1 MYGISKN
8 IIHYCGIAKTPIRSW
23 PSWAKQP
30 DRNHR
35 FRDFPDPPEGS
46 KVSKNFRIAIVGIG
60 LVGRRHADAIRALRH
75 VDLVAVVDPSDD
87 GRAYAV
93 EHGVACYATLEE
105 MFADQAPDG
114 AVLATPTTL
123 HVEQGLTCVRNGCPV
138 LVEKP
143 IAVEATAALELV
155 QAAEKANVPLMVGHH
170 RRHNPLIRSAKEAI
184 ADGKIGDVRAV
195 HANCW
200 FYKPDEYFDAA
211 PWRKKPGAGPIS
223 VNLVHDVD
231 LLRYLAG
238 EVVTVQAQSA
248 ASQRGY
254 DNEDVAGALLT
265 FESGAIGTISVSDSI
280 VAPWSWE
287 MTSQEYPIYPS
298 TTESSYMIGGSHGS
312 LSVPDLRLWSYQSE
326 QRDWWTPISSTALK
340 KGASDPLVNQL
351 RHFVEVARHEA
362 EPIVSGWEGFRT
374 LQVIEAIQN
383 SCRTG
388 DTVRI
393 KNLQKTPVVGM
404 TAV

>member
-1 MYGISKN
+1 MS
-8 IIHYCGIAKTPIRSW
+8 
-23 PSWAKQP
+23 Q
-30 DRNHR
+30 
-35 FRDFPDPPEGS
+35 
-46 KVSKNFRIAIVGIG
+46 NFRIAIVGIG

-75 VDLVAVVDPSDD
+75 VDLVAVVDPSDE

-93 EHGVACYATLEE
+93 EHGVDCYETLGG
-105 MFADQAPDG
+105 MFATQSPDG
-114 AVLATPTTL
+114 VILATPTTL
-123 HVEQGLTCVRNGCPV
+123 HVEQGLTCVQHGCPV

-143 IAVEATAALELV
+143 IAVEAAAALELV
-155 QAAEKANVPLMVGHH
+155 CAAEKANVPLMVGHH

-184 ADGKIGDVRAV
+184 VEGKIGAVRAI

-200 FYKPDEYFDAA
+200 FYKPDAYFDAA
-211 PWRKKPGAGPIS
+211 PWRKKTGAGPIS

-238 EVVTVQAQSA
+238 EVVTVQAQSSD
-248 ASQRGY
+248 SQRGY

-312 LSVPDLRLWSYQSE
+312 LSVPDLRLWSYRDE
-326 QRDWWTPISSTALK
+326 QRDWWTPISTTALK

-351 RHFVEVARHEA
+351 RHFVDVARHKA
-362 EPIVSGWEGFRT
+362 DPIVSGWEGFRT

-388 DTVRI
+388 ETVRI
-393 KNLQKTPVVGM
+393 DRFQPAPIVNVSAVKNI
-404 TAV
+404 

>member
-1 MYGISKN
+1 M
-8 IIHYCGIAKTPIRSW
+8 
-23 PSWAKQP
+23 
-30 DRNHR
+30 
-35 FRDFPDPPEGS
+35 
-46 KVSKNFRIAIVGIG
+46 SKNFRIAIVGIG

-75 VDLVAVVDPSDD
+75 VDLVAVVDPSDE

-93 EHGVACYATLEE
+93 EHGLACYETLEG
-105 MFADQAPDG
+105 MFANQTPDG

-123 HVEQGLTCVRNGCPV
+123 HVEQGLTCVRHGCPV

-184 ADGKIGDVRAV
+184 VDGKIGDVRAV

-265 FESGAIGTISVSDSI
+265 FEGGAIGTISVSDSI

-287 MTSQEYPIYPS
+287 LTSRENPAYPATS
-298 TTESSYMIGGSHGS
+298 ESCYLIGGSEGGLS
-312 LSVPDLRLWSYQSE
+312 LPDLRVWRHQD
-326 QRDWWTPISSTALK
+326 QPDWWQPITAQSLTC
-340 KGASDPLVNQL
+340 SLDDPLSVQMA
-351 RHFVEVARHEA
+351 HFARVIARE
-362 EPIVSGWEGFRT
+362 ERPIVSALEG
-374 LQVIEAIQN
+374 LKSLEVVEAIAHAAA
-383 SCRTG
+383 TG
-388 DTVRI
+388 TTVD
-393 KNLQKTPVVGM
+393 LADEAATHAELGTM
-404 TAV
+404 AV